1 MALKHY
7 LVELTTEIPVVVDDK
22 EVSAVKSLY
31 EVVMDK
37 TQEVMDNY
45 DLNQSKYQVK
55 VLAEEYERV
64 E

>member
-22 EVSAVKSLY
+22 EVSKVKSLY

-55 VLAEEYERV
+55 VLAEEYERA